1 VPCAVRSC
9 ALEVFLLDR
18 RGTVKR
24 VVKWTAIVLASIVVV
39 ALIAIYGVSEYRLR
53 QTFDIAAAPI
63 PVPNDSASLAHGRH
77 VFLTRGC
84 QGCHGEGTKG
94 KVFFDE
100 KWIARLVA
108 PNVPKAIRGYS
119 DPDLVRLLRH
129 GVRPTGRGVAV
140 MPSSMFYYLDDED
153 LGALVAYL
161 RTVPV
166 KSDSLPGTTLRV
178 LARVGLLT
186 GQYKLEPLTFVHDA
200 PRPLKGPEPAALGEY
215 TARSS
220 CTECHGMKFQGG
232 DGTPAL
238 SIVAGY
244 SPAEFAKLMRE
255 GVPKDA
261 RKLEMMGPTARNR
274 FSHFTDDEVSGL
286 YAFLSRQ
293 VASVGKP
300 AS

>member
-1 VPCAVRSC
+1 M
-9 ALEVFLLDR
+9 
-18 RGTVKR
+18 KR
-24 VVKWTAIVLASIVVV
+24 VLTWTAIVVASIVVI
-39 ALIAIYGVSEYRLR
+39 ALIVVYGVSEYRLR

-63 PVPNDSASLAHGRH
+63 PVPSDSASLARGQH

-84 QGCHGEGTKG
+84 QGCHGEATKG
-94 KVFFDE
+94 KVFFDD

-119 DPDLVRLLRH
+119 DPELVRLLRH

-166 KSDSLPGTTLRV
+166 KSDSLPPTAMRV
-178 LARVGLLT
+178 LARVGLVI

-200 PRPLKGPEPAALGEY
+200 PRPPKGPEPATLGEY

-220 CTECHGMKFQGG
+220 CTECHGLKFEGG

-238 SIVAGY
+238 SIVTGY
-244 SPAEFAKLMRE
+244 SPTEFAKLMRE
-255 GVPKDA
+255 GVPKDG
-261 RKLEMMGPTARNR
+261 RTLEMMGQTARNR

-293 VASVGKP
+293 TAAEKTGN
-300 AS
+300 

>member
-1 VPCAVRSC
+1 
-9 ALEVFLLDR
+9 
-18 RGTVKR
+18 VKR
-24 VVKWTAIVLASIVVV
+24 VLKWTAIVVVSIVVI
-39 ALIAIYGVSEYRLR
+39 ALIVVYGVSEYRLR

-63 PVPNDSASLAHGRH
+63 PVPNDSASLARGQH

-94 KVFFDE
+94 KVFFDD
-100 KWIARLVA
+100 KWVARLVA

-119 DPDLVRLLRH
+119 DPELARLLRH
-129 GVRPTGRGVAV
+129 GVRPSGRGVAV

-166 KSDSLPGTTLRV
+166 KSDTLPTTDMRL
-178 LARVGLLT
+178 LARVGLLI
-186 GQYKLEPLTFVHDA
+186 GLYKLEPLTIVHDA
-200 PRPLKGPEPAALGEY
+200 PRTPKGPEPATLGEY

-220 CTECHGMKFQGG
+220 CTECHGLTFEGG

-244 SPAEFAKLMRE
+244 SPTEFAKLMRE
-255 GVPKDA
+255 GVPKDG
-261 RKLEMMGPTARNR
+261 RKLELMDETARNR